1 MEKTISVTDA
11 NREFSKLIKAV
22 KKGKSFVVLSHG
34 EAVAKIIPVDRD
46 KEDAE
51 RKKEEFIEYLRAK
64 PVRNIGRWTR
74 DELYED
80 VK

>member
-1 MEKTISVTDA
+1 MKKTITVTDA

-22 KKGKSFVVLSHG
+22 KKGNSFVVTSHG
-34 EAVAKIIPVDRD
+34 EAVARITPVDRD
-46 KEDAE
+46 TEEGE
-51 RKKEEFIEYLRAK
+51 RKKKEFLDYLRAK

-80 VK
+80 AE